1 MAITKKPLP
10 LIILAF
16 FLISVAVAQRET
28 SPSQQTRLQEARQ
41 CRLQRLTASQPNQRI
56 ESEGGVTELWNEYED
71 QFQCAGVA
79 AIRNIIQ
86 PNSLSLPNFSPSP
99 RLVYIQQGQGL
110 LGLSQPG
117 CAETYHSGQQ
127 YKSPREGSSPRGQQ
141 GQQRQRDQHQKVHRI
156 RQGDIVALPAGVAH
170 WCYND
175 GNEQLVAV
183 SVSDF
188 KNNANQLEQKLRSF
202 YLAGGQPQRS
212 MQSQQQ
218 QAQQRETF
226 QNVFRAFDENLMAE
240 AFNIPVDIV
249 RKMQQEDERGLIVK
263 VKGEGMRM
271 IRPEEEE
278 EYEHSY
284 QLRRQN
290 GLEEAYCNLKI
301 RQYLDNPKEADVYS
315 RQAGRL
321 NIVNSQ
327 KLQILNYMGMSA
339 EKGNLYPNAMHAPHW
354 SMNAHSIVYVTRG
367 EAHVQVVGSN
377 GQTVLDDKV
386 NQGDLFVV
394 PQYFVSTLRAGNNGF
409 EYVAFKTSGQ
419 PMKSP
424 LVGYTSAFKAMPIQ
438 VLTNSFQISSQ
449 EAQSLKYNREHH
461 TMLLPPR
468 TGSSS

>member
-1 MAITKKPLP
+1 MAKILS
-10 LIILAF
+10 LIAIF
-16 FLISVAVAQRET
+16 FLVSTAAAQTHQRGQ
-28 SPSQQTRLQEARQ
+28 QQTQQQVRQQEARQ
-41 CRLQRLTASQPNQRI
+41 CRIQQLTASQPNQRI

-79 AIRNIIQ
+79 PMRNVIQ
-86 PNSLSLPNFSPSP
+86 PNCLSLPNFSPSP

-127 YKSPREGSSPRGQQ
+127 PGLRREQGSEQAGRQ
-141 GQQRQRDQHQKVHRI
+141 GEQRDQHQKIHRI

-175 GNEQLVAV
+175 GNEELVAV
-183 SVSDF
+183 SITDLN
-188 KNNANQLEQKLRSF
+188 NNANQLEQKFRSF

-212 MQSQQQ
+212 SLQGSPRQQQ
-218 QAQQRETF
+218 QQRETF

-240 AFNIPVDIV
+240 AFNVPVEVI
-249 RKMQQEDERGLIVK
+249 RRMQQEDERGLIVR
-263 VKGEGMRM
+263 VRGEEMRM
-271 IRPEEEE
+271 IRPEEEQ
-278 EYEHSY
+278 EYES
-284 QLRRQN
+284 RRYN
-290 GLEEAYCNLKI
+290 GLEETYCNLNI
-301 RQYLDNPKEADVYS
+301 RQYLDNPREADIYS
-315 RQAGRL
+315 KQAGRI

-327 KLQILNYMGMSA
+327 KLQILNYMDMSA

-354 SMNAHSIVYVTRG
+354 TMNAHSVFYVTRG

-377 GQTVLDDKV
+377 GQTVLDNRV

-394 PQYFVSTLRAGNNGF
+394 PQHFVSTIRAGNNGF

-438 VLTNSFQISSQ
+438 VLANSFQISTQ
-449 EAQSLKYNREHH
+449 EAQNLKYNREHQ

-468 TGSSS
+468 AVRSS

>member
-1 MAITKKPLP
+1 MAK
-10 LIILAF
+10 ILALIAIF
-16 FLISVAVAQRET
+16 FLVSTAVAQTHERGQ
-28 SPSQQTRLQEARQ
+28 QQTQQQLRQQEARQ
-41 CRLQRLTASQPNQRI
+41 CHIQQLTASQPNQRI

-79 AIRNIIQ
+79 PMRDVIQ

-117 CAETYHSGQQ
+117 CAETYHSSQQ
-127 YKSPREGSSPRGQQ
+127 PGLRREGSQQ
-141 GQQRQRDQHQKVHRI
+141 EGRQSEQRDQHQKVHRI

-175 GNEQLVAV
+175 GNEELVAV
-183 SVSDF
+183 SVTDLN
-188 KNNANQLEQKLRSF
+188 NNANQLEQKLRSF
-202 YLAGGQPQRS
+202 YLAGGQTQRS
-212 MQSQQQ
+212 SLQGSPRQQQ
-218 QAQQRETF
+218 QQRETF

-240 AFNIPVDIV
+240 AFNIPVEVV
-249 RKMQQEDERGLIVK
+249 RRMQQEDERGLIVR
-263 VKGEGMRM
+263 VRGEEMRM
-271 IRPEEEE
+271 IRPEEEQ
-278 EYEHSY
+278 EYES
-284 QLRRQN
+284 RRYN
-290 GLEEAYCNLKI
+290 GLEETYCNLNI
-301 RQYLDNPKEADVYS
+301 RQYLDNPREADIYS
-315 RQAGRL
+315 RQAGRI

-327 KLQILNYMGMSA
+327 KLQILNYMDMSA

-354 SMNAHSIVYVTRG
+354 TMNAHSVFYVTRG

-377 GQTVLDDKV
+377 GQTVLDNRV
-386 NQGDLFVV
+386 NQGELFVV
-394 PQYFVSTLRAGNNGF
+394 PQHFVSTIRAGNNGF

-438 VLTNSFQISSQ
+438 VLANSFQISTQ
-449 EAQSLKYNREHH
+449 EAQNLKYNREHH

-468 TGSSS
+468 AVRSS

>member
-1 MAITKKPLP
+1 MAKILS
-10 LIILAF
+10 LIAIF
-16 FLISVAVAQRET
+16 FLVSTALAQTHQRG
-28 SPSQQTRLQEARQ
+28 QQTQQQVRLQEARQ
-41 CRLQRLTASQPNQRI
+41 CRIEQLTASQPNQRI

-79 AIRNIIQ
+79 PMRNVIQ

-117 CAETYHSGQQ
+117 CAETYHSSQQ
-127 YKSPREGSSPRGQQ
+127 PGLRREGSQEAGRQ
-141 GQQRQRDQHQKVHRI
+141 GEQRDQHQKVHRI

-175 GNEQLVAV
+175 GNEELVAV
-183 SVSDF
+183 SVTDLN
-188 KNNANQLEQKLRSF
+188 NNANQLEQKFRSF
-202 YLAGGQPQRS
+202 YLAGGQTQRS
-212 MQSQQQ
+212 SLQGSPRQQQ
-218 QAQQRETF
+218 QQRETF

-240 AFNIPVDIV
+240 AFNIPVEVV
-249 RKMQQEDERGLIVK
+249 RRMQQEDERGLIVR
-263 VKGEGMRM
+263 VRGEEMRM
-271 IRPEEEE
+271 IRPEEEQ
-278 EYEHSY
+278 EYES
-284 QLRRQN
+284 RRYN
-290 GLEEAYCNLKI
+290 GLEETYCNLKI
-301 RQYLDNPKEADVYS
+301 RQYLDNPREADIYS
-315 RQAGRL
+315 KQAGRI

-327 KLQILNYMGMSA
+327 KLQILNYMDMSA

-354 SMNAHSIVYVTRG
+354 TMNAHSVFYVTRG

-377 GQTVLDDKV
+377 GQTVLDNRV

-394 PQYFVSTLRAGNNGF
+394 PQHFVSTIRAGNNGF

-438 VLTNSFQISSQ
+438 VLANSFQISTQ
-449 EAQSLKYNREHH
+449 EAQNLKYNREHQ

-468 TGSSS
+468 AVRSS

>member
-1 MAITKKPLP
+1 MAKVLS
-10 LIILAF
+10 LIAIF
-16 FLISVAVAQRET
+16 FLVSTALAQTHQRGEQT
-28 SPSQQTRLQEARQ
+28 QQQVRLQEARQ
-41 CRLQRLTASQPNQRI
+41 CRIQQLTASQPNQRI

-79 AIRNIIQ
+79 PMRNVIQ
-86 PNSLSLPNFSPSP
+86 PNCLSLPNFSPSP

-117 CAETYHSGQQ
+117 CTETYHSSQQ
-127 YKSPREGSSPRGQQ
+127 PGLRREQGSQQ
-141 GQQRQRDQHQKVHRI
+141 TGRQSEQRDQHQKIHRI

-175 GNEQLVAV
+175 GNEELVAV
-183 SVSDF
+183 SVTDLN
-188 KNNANQLEQKLRSF
+188 NNANQLEQKFRSF

-212 MQSQQQ
+212 SLQGSPHQQQ
-218 QAQQRETF
+218 QQRETF

-240 AFNIPVDIV
+240 AFNVPVEVI
-249 RKMQQEDERGLIVK
+249 RRMQQEDERGLIVR
-263 VKGEGMRM
+263 VRDEEMRM
-271 IRPEEEE
+271 IRPEEEQ
-278 EYEHSY
+278 EYES
-284 QLRRQN
+284 RRYN
-290 GLEEAYCNLKI
+290 GLEETYCNLNI
-301 RQYLDNPKEADVYS
+301 RQYLDNPREADIYS
-315 RQAGRL
+315 KQAGRI

-327 KLQILNYMGMSA
+327 KLQILNYMDMSA

-354 SMNAHSIVYVTRG
+354 TMNAHSVFYVTRG

-377 GQTVLDDKV
+377 GQTVLDNRV

-394 PQYFVSTLRAGNNGF
+394 PQHFVSTIRAGNNGF

-438 VLTNSFQISSQ
+438 VLASSFQISTQ
-449 EAQSLKYNREHH
+449 EAQNLKYNREHQ

-468 TGSSS
+468 AVKSS

>member
-1 MAITKKPLP
+1 MAKILS
-10 LIILAF
+10 LIAIF
-16 FLISVAVAQRET
+16 FLVSTALAQTHQRG
-28 SPSQQTRLQEARQ
+28 QQTQQQVRLQEARQ
-41 CRLQRLTASQPNQRI
+41 CRIQQLTASQPNQRI

-79 AIRNIIQ
+79 PMRNVIQ

-117 CAETYHSGQQ
+117 CAETYHSSQQ
-127 YKSPREGSSPRGQQ
+127 PGLRREGSQQ
-141 GQQRQRDQHQKVHRI
+141 TGRQGEQRDQHQKVHRI

-175 GNEQLVAV
+175 GNEELVAV
-183 SVSDF
+183 SVTDLN
-188 KNNANQLEQKLRSF
+188 NNANQLEQKFRSF
-202 YLAGGQPQRS
+202 YLAGGQTQRS
-212 MQSQQQ
+212 SLQGSPRQQQ
-218 QAQQRETF
+218 QQRETF

-240 AFNIPVDIV
+240 AFNIPVEVV
-249 RKMQQEDERGLIVK
+249 RRMQQEDERGLIVR
-263 VKGEGMRM
+263 VRGEEMRM
-271 IRPEEEE
+271 IRPEEEQ
-278 EYEHSY
+278 EYES
-284 QLRRQN
+284 RRYN
-290 GLEEAYCNLKI
+290 GLEETYCNLNI
-301 RQYLDNPKEADVYS
+301 RQYLDNPREADIYS
-315 RQAGRL
+315 RQAGRI

-327 KLQILNYMGMSA
+327 KLQILNYMDMSA

-354 SMNAHSIVYVTRG
+354 TMNAHSVFYVTRG

-377 GQTVLDDKV
+377 GQTVLDNRV

-394 PQYFVSTLRAGNNGF
+394 PQHFVSTIRAGNNGF

-438 VLTNSFQISSQ
+438 VLANSFQISTQ
-449 EAQSLKYNREHH
+449 EAQNLKYNREHQ

-468 TGSSS
+468 AVRSS